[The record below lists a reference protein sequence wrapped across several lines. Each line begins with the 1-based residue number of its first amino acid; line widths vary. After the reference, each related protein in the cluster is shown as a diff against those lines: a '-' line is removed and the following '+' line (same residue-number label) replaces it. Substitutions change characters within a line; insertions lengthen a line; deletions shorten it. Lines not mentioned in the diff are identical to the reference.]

1 MAMTPADLA
10 GIADIL
16 PLETPSRWPAIVAA
30 AILLA
35 AVGALV
41 FFVWRHLHPLARIER
56 KLRSGKITSREAAH
70 LLARHAGKNRDV
82 ARALDALRFS
92 RRPPERGELLNTI
105 ERLRG

>member
-1 MAMTPADLA
+1 MTPADLA

-16 PLETPSRWPAIVAA
+16 PLETSSRWPTIVAA
-30 AILLA
+30 TFLLA
-35 AVGALV
+35 AVGAV
-41 FFVWRHLHPLARIER
+41 TFFVWRHFHPLARIER
-56 KLRSGKITSREAAH
+56 KLRSGRITSREAAH

-82 ARALDALRFS
+82 AKGLDALRFS